1 MLTETRK
8 THQLT
13 DFKALTFD
21 CYGTLI
27 DWETG
32 MFEALKPLID
42 RTGKAFTRDQ
52 VLEAHARHES
62 AQQTETPAMIYSD
75 LLTKVHERLTRE
87 WGVRPIPEES
97 RAYGQSVRDWPAF
110 VDSAQALQYLKK
122 YYKLVILSNVDRASF
137 KAQPG
142 QAAGGVRPRLHRPGH
157 RLLQAGPAQFR
168 LHAPA
173 NWRRQASRSATS
185 CTPPRACSTI
195 TCPPTRWAWPR
206 PGSTA
211 VPATGHRRHHAPRA
225 ACRTMISASPAWPRW
240 PRPTWI
246 RCGKPGNCARLSV
259 PPLEPPRSTR
269 RPGPGE
275 SPWPGRP
282 SSTP

>member
-42 RTGKAFTRDQ
+42 RTGKAFTREQ

-62 AQQTETPAMIYSD
+62 AQQTETPAMIYSE

-137 KAQPG
+137 KHSQAKLQVEFDHVFTAQDIGSYKPDLRNFDYMLREL
-142 QAAGGVRPRLHRPGH
+142 AKAGIQKRDILHT
-157 RLLQAGPAQFR
+157 AQSLF
-168 LHAPA
+168 HDHQPA
-173 NWRRQASRSATS
+173 NQVGLASAWIDRRA
-185 CTPPRACSTI
+185 
-195 TCPPTRWAWPR
+195 
-206 PGSTA
+206 
-211 VPATGHRRHHAPRA
+211 
-225 ACRTMISASPAWPRW
+225 
-240 PRPTWI
+240 
-246 RCGKPGNCARLSV
+246 GKPGTGATMPTSRLPNYDFRFTSMAEMAKAHMDS
-259 PPLEPPRSTR
+259 LRKA
-269 RPGPGE
+269 
-275 SPWPGRP
+275 
-282 SSTP
+282 